1 MHRVAVTLFVVFVGR
16 LAAATL
22 DDGGYLFFKFGN
34 EAHDTTLPKGVDGFS
49 DAIVISASNFV
60 FSGQQFSSLYVSYII
75 RTGRSF
81 GILLGA
87 KSLSNSAFEFL
98 HGVV

>member
-16 LAAATL
+16 LAAAAL
-22 DDGGYLFFKFGN
+22 DDGGYLFFKFGD

-49 DAIVISASNFV
+49 DEIDISTSNFV
-60 FSGQQFSSLYVSYII
+60 FSGQQFSRLYVSCIFL
-75 RTGRSF
+75 GRSF
-81 GILLGA
+81 GVLLGA
-87 KSLSNSAFEFL
+87 KSLSINSSFKFL